1 MRKNYTT
8 PAFAVYT
15 LKTKTL
21 MAGSYDKPLFTGNVN
36 TDTGE
41 IMTPEEEAGAKYSY
55 FFYGFED

>member
-1 MRKNYTT
+1 MRKDYTT

-21 MAGSYDKPLFTGNVN
+21 MAGRYDKPLFTGNVN

-41 IMTPEEEAGAKYSY
+41 IMTPE
-55 FFYGFED
+55 